1 MRIMRTWILSS
12 SHKPRSAPVLGRT
25 NIRLPD
31 GVKHTGAAGTSPIA
45 APEDGRAPLK
55 RRSVPFLSQ
64 ITHLRYTYLKPS
76 LWGILTEYENLNARL
91 AIRIGSSP
99 EESGA
104 AKDIFLG
111 PFSQVSNRR

>member
-1 MRIMRTWILSS
+1 MLSN
-12 SHKPRSAPVLGRT
+12 A
-25 NIRLPD
+25 
-31 GVKHTGAAGTSPIA
+31 A

-91 AIRIGSSP
+91 AIRI
-99 EESGA
+99 A
-104 AKDIFLG
+104 AAIGVLVLAWRIYAIG
-111 PFSQVSNRR
+111 VARATVATRSQCW